1 MVKRTIRRDMP
12 MAKNRNDFTAPN
24 MSIEKPHKAVPIP
37 HPTPRNRLFTPPK
50 KQNKI
55 KMACLVRWS
64 EDLETGRL
72 KEDDLLSIPL
82 LSPSVVSL
90 PHPHTHGLEKCSAV
104 PVTQHFLRVD
114 RLIHF

>member
-1 MVKRTIRRDMP
+1 

-24 MSIEKPHKAVPIP
+24 MSIETPHKAVPIP

-50 KQNKI
+50 KQK
-55 KMACLVRWS
+55 KMACSVRLS

-72 KEDDLLSIPL
+72 KEDDLLSIPRVN
-82 LSPSVVSL
+82 PSLVSL

-104 PVTQHFLRVD
+104 PVNLDFLRVD
-114 RLIHF
+114 RWLISVETG

>member
-50 KQNKI
+50 KQKKNGMLSKI
-55 KMACLVRWS
+55 VRRFGDWKA
-64 EDLETGRL
+64 ER
-72 KEDDLLSIPL
+72 
-82 LSPSVVSL
+82 
-90 PHPHTHGLEKCSAV
+90 
-104 PVTQHFLRVD
+104 R
-114 RLIHF
+114 

>member
-1 MVKRTIRRDMP
+1 

-55 KMACLVRWS
+55 KNGMLSKMVRRFGDWKA
-64 EDLETGRL
+64 ER
-72 KEDDLLSIPL
+72 
-82 LSPSVVSL
+82 
-90 PHPHTHGLEKCSAV
+90 
-104 PVTQHFLRVD
+104 R
-114 RLIHF
+114 

>member
-1 MVKRTIRRDMP
+1 

-50 KQNKI
+50 KQK
-55 KMACLVRWS
+55 KMACSVRLS

-72 KEDDLLSIPL
+72 KEDDLLIIPSFKSVTSQPP
-82 LSPSVVSL
+82 SP
-90 PHPHTHGLEKCSAV
+90 PHPWLGKMFRR
-104 PVTQHFLRVD
+104 PR
-114 RLIHF
+114 